1 MLRHLVSCL
10 RENIIYNRLYCKIG
24 ANRSSHNCFC
34 ITVFKSS
41 LFCDWHHF
49 NLIALFNKNS
59 CTTMLFE
66 LVDIL
71 STLLNVWDQINTMIC
86 ATMVWGENKKK
97 IYIYIYTSPLNGN
110 CLQPFLIYQA
120 TVTRKDSST
129 TETYIGLTEK
139 DFKTRYRNH
148 IIPTHKT
155 QKLYRTQQAYL
166 DP

>member
-1 MLRHLVSCL
+1 
-10 RENIIYNRLYCKIG
+10 
-24 ANRSSHNCFC
+24 
-34 ITVFKSS
+34 
-41 LFCDWHHF
+41 
-49 NLIALFNKNS
+49 
-59 CTTMLFE
+59 MLFE

-97 IYIYIYTSPLNGN
+97 IYIYIQALLN